1 MSAYLCWM
9 SERERL
15 RDALQAAA
23 DTTGAVY
30 ATRHT
35 LAQVEQNTMAEQPDD
50 LLRQQTGI
58 LFSCLK
64 ASINLLDISITTQ
77 VWVAQSQGEKS
88 KASPSRWLLAIAILV
103 QIIVA
108 LFAYLRADLLV
119 WAPLCGSI
127 IVTALGWIVLGR
139 KANAARPGEDRLKVS
154 AHPDTDQLFHAIDA
168 QMQAIDRHINDFAYL
183 NDQIAL
189 QYGTSDVQH
198 VPELATLMEAVYASE
213 GDAGEETVSAAEQLL
228 DRLGVRAI
236 QYDSTQ
242 SQRFTVL
249 PSITQTYTL
258 TPALVSKKD
267 GTLLYRGTAAVLQTP
282 MIPEPNTAPTS
293 ESKE

>member
-15 RDALQAAA
+15 REALQAAA

-64 ASINLLDISITTQ
+64 TSINLLDISITTQ
-77 VWVAQSQGEKS
+77 VWVAQSQVVKS
-88 KASPSRWLLAIAILV
+88 KASPSRWFLAIAILV
-103 QIIVA
+103 QVVVA
-108 LFAYLRADLLV
+108 LFAYLRADLFV
-119 WAPLCGSI
+119 WVPLAGSI

-139 KANAARPGEDRLKVS
+139 KAKAARPGEDRLKVS
-154 AHPDTDQLFHAIDA
+154 AHPDTAQLFHAIDA

-189 QYGTSDVQH
+189 RYGASDVQH
-198 VPELATLMEAVYASE
+198 VPELATLMEAIYANE
-213 GDAGEETVSAAEQLL
+213 GDAGEEAVNAAEQLL
-228 DRLGVRAI
+228 DRLGVRAV

-249 PSITQTYTL
+249 PSITQTNTL

-282 MIPEPNTAPTS
+282 MIPQPSTAPTS